1 LQPSRKGDENP
12 HPCFRI
18 MRRLLLATTASALLI
33 APAMAEPP
41 AAEGNRDFATFK
53 QRRLARID
61 AMRAC
66 VAKATNFGEMRACKP
81 ERKAKPGA

>member
-1 LQPSRKGDENP
+1 
-12 HPCFRI
+12 

>member
-1 LQPSRKGDENP
+1 MC
-12 HPCFRI
+12 H
-18 MRRLLLATTASALLI
+18 LLLAATASALLI

-41 AAEGNRDFATFK
+41 ASEGSRDFVTVK
-53 QRRLARID
+53 QRRLAKID

-66 VAKATNFGEMRACKP
+66 VAKSTTFEEMLACKP